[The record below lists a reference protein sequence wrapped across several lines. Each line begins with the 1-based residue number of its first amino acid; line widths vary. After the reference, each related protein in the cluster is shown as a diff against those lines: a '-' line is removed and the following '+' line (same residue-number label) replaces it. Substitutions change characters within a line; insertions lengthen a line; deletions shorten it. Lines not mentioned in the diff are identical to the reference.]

1 MLICAGWSPQDG
13 VRRGRVGGS
22 EVERHASR
30 SRWGSRVVAH
40 SRIAGQAPRAAAR
53 RRRLGPGLWRRAPP
67 PLRRGVARSRGQ
79 GWPQATP
86 EGLGLDPGEDGA
98 RCPARAGGHAG
109 APPRGGGGGGCGGGW
124 GGVGGVW
131 GVAVSG
137 VAVAGVAVSGVAVS
151 GRVASDQH
159 QPASSRAM
167 ATQVTVWVFLRVLS
181 WVQRACRRWLPACP
195 RAWAAAGA
203 WAQRARIVAP
213 IR

>member
-22 EVERHASR
+22 EGERQASR
-30 SRWGSRVVAH
+30 SRWGSRGGGH

-53 RRRLGPGLWRRAPP
+53 RRRLGPGLWRRAPA

-98 RCPARAGGHAG
+98 RCPARAGARRF
-109 APPRGGGGGGCGGGW
+109 PPGGQ
-124 GGVGGVW
+124 VAVS

-137 VAVAGVAVSGVAVS
+137 VAVWGVAVSGVAVSGVAVS

>member
-53 RRRLGPGLWRRAPP
+53 RRRLGPGLWRRAPA

-98 RCPARAGGHAG
+98 RCPARAGARRF
-109 APPRGGGGGGCGGGW
+109 PPGGQ
-124 GGVGGVW
+124 
-131 GVAVSG
+131 VAVSG
-137 VAVAGVAVSGVAVS
+137 VAGAGGGGGGGGGVGGGGGGGGGG
-151 GRVASDQH
+151 GRDP
-159 QPASSRAM
+159 PAP
-167 ATQVTVWVFLRVLS
+167 V
-181 WVQRACRRWLPACP
+181 CGGGGP
-195 RAWAAAGA
+195 GA
-203 WAQRARIVAP
+203 RG
-213 IR
+213 